1 MKKYLAEG
9 IKESKDLQMD
19 KSDERILRILQ
30 NEDAEKTE
38 KNLAKYMDYLEKNL
52 SYPCVLTGVEDF
64 NWEEF
69 YIFGPGDKEEY
80 EKLKKTKPSYTDRFE
95 LLKLLEEVDLILGII
110 AKVKRCSD
118 EKIFMIPLADLKA
131 ADRKSEN
138 YKLLHDFSV
147 WIVNY

>member
-1 MKKYLAEG
+1 
-9 IKESKDLQMD
+9 MD
-19 KSDERILRILQ
+19 KRDERILRILHSDD
-30 NEDAEKTE
+30 NGKTSE
-38 KNLAKYMDYLEKNL
+38 NLKKYLGYLKKNL

-80 EKLKKTKPSYTDRFE
+80 EELKKTRASYTDRFDLLE
-95 LLKLLEEVDLILGII
+95 LLDKVDLILGIF
-110 AKVKRCSD
+110 AKVERISD
-118 EKIFMIPLADLKA
+118 EKIFLIPLADLKA

-138 YKLLHDFSV
+138 YQLLHDFSV

>member
-1 MKKYLAEG
+1 
-9 IKESKDLQMD
+9 MD
-19 KSDERILRILQ
+19 KSDERIFRILQ
-30 NEDAEKTE
+30 SDDTERTNENLEKY
-38 KNLAKYMDYLEKNL
+38 LDYLKKNL

-80 EKLKKTKPSYTDRFE
+80 EELKRTKPSYTDRFE
-95 LLKLLEEVDLILGII
+95 LLELLDKVDLILGIF

-118 EKIFMIPLADLKA
+118 EKIFLIPLADLKA
-131 ADRKSEN
+131 ADKKSEN
-138 YKLLHDFSV
+138 CQLLHDFSV

>member
-1 MKKYLAEG
+1 
-9 IKESKDLQMD
+9 MD
-19 KSDERILRILQ
+19 KRDERILCILHSDDNGKT
-30 NEDAEKTE
+30 NENLEKY
-38 KNLAKYMDYLEKNL
+38 LDYLKKNL
-52 SYPCVLTGVEDF
+52 SYPCLLTGIEDF

-80 EKLKKTKPSYTDRFE
+80 EELKRTRPSYTDRFE
-95 LLKLLEEVDLILGII
+95 LLELLDKVDLILGIF

-118 EKIFMIPLADLKA
+118 EKIFLIPLADLKA

-138 YKLLHDFSV
+138 CQLLHDFSV